1 MTHLSLTEVRPVRDR
16 FPQISRALT
25 LLCSKKLQSLQ
36 SKVHNARNI
45 VLCLAGTFTLF
56 VVGSIPVLSSL
67 AARFLPRNTQLGTLA
82 LELGVT
88 LTIVISIMAIPL
100 GFIYMYFFGG
110 VLSTRAIKLYLF
122 VTKGKHVITSKMS
135 ELEAIRAGKGLKL
148 SLRRQVTYFAFVLA
162 VVGSF
167 AVYLA
172 EHKDLPIISPLTRT
186 TDAISLITQDF
197 ITLTMSGSLM
207 IPAVAL
213 ALPYFGGL
221 RLRTIDAGPFH
232 TTILSLVVGLSG
244 GYTIFYSLFTR
255 PAVNLLV
262 YYIFLFS
269 AGVCWCFA
277 IGCNLAADPA
287 NRHIVHNVL
296 SQKTTSK
303 LVSSKIW
310 LENPPGQFRE
320 V

>member
-1 MTHLSLTEVRPVRDR
+1 MQVS
-16 FPQISRALT
+16 AY
-25 LLCSKKLQSLQ
+25 KA
-36 SKVHNARNI
+36 HNARNLA
-45 VLCLAGTFTLF
+45 LCLVGTFMLF
-56 VVGSIPVLSSL
+56 VAGSFPVLSL
-67 AARFLPRNTQLGTLA
+67 LGRFLPRNTQVSILA

-88 LTIVISIMAIPL
+88 LTLLISLIAIPL

-148 SLRRQVTYFAFVLA
+148 TLHRQLTYFAFVLA
-162 VVGSF
+162 VVVSF
-167 AVYLA
+167 AIYLA
-172 EHKDLPIISPLTRT
+172 EHKDLPFAAPVTKTS
-186 TDAISLITQDF
+186 DVISLITQDF
-197 ITLTMSGSLM
+197 ITLTMAGSLM
-207 IPAVAL
+207 IPVVAL

-221 RLRTIDAGPFH
+221 RLRTIDVGPFH
-232 TTILSLVVGLSG
+232 TTVLSLVVGLSG
-244 GYTIFYSLFTR
+244 GFSLLYSIFTR
-255 PAVNLLV
+255 PVLSPLV
-262 YYIFLFS
+262 YYILLFM
-269 AGVCWCFA
+269 GVCWCFA